1 MPPQARLDSAQ
12 IARMEAALQPY
23 AWKRMTVRA
32 VAFRLVEA
40 IENCEVAVD
49 DGRVW
54 IVERVLSACRWR
66 GLTVAGRG
74 GLHQMIRVLCAYT
87 EASGCSG
94 SASGSGCFV
103 AGSAAGV
110 C

>member
-32 VAFRLVEA
+32 VAFRPVEA

-54 IVERVLSACRWR
+54 IVER
-66 GLTVAGRG
+66 
-74 GLHQMIRVLCAYT
+74 
-87 EASGCSG
+87 
-94 SASGSGCFV
+94 
-103 AGSAAGV
+103 AAGHGSSV
-110 C
+110 SGDSPEVRRRNDR